1 MCELSD
7 FCREFKTFFDR
18 YVDKLSMSVFKCLR
32 GGVRLIGRDSASPF
46 EVAMDVGINVREVK
60 SGAVRM

>member
-7 FCREFKTFFDR
+7 FMSRIVSDR
-18 YVDKLSMSVFKCLR
+18 YVDKLSMSAFKCLS

-46 EVAMDVGINVREVK
+46 EVVMDVGINVREAK